1 MLCASIISQEAAT
14 EAILHGEPDTV
25 EMRDQYRVRR
35 NFIVNAFNQMGL
47 PCHLPRGSFYAFPS
61 IKNTGLTSKEF
72 AIRLLQEHQVACV
85 PGGAF
90 GPSGEGFLRCCF
102 ATSLDQIQVAA
113 ERIGKFVKSLR

>member
-1 MLCASIISQEAAT
+1 MIEAMMKIHRYSMRCASSISQEAAT

-47 PCHLPRGSFYAFPS
+47 PCHLPRGSFSAFPN
-61 IKNTGLTSKEF
+61 INPPGLPPKEF
-72 AIRLLQEHQVACV
+72 AIRLLREHQVACV

-90 GPSGEGFLRCCF
+90 GPSGEGFLRC
-102 ATSLDQIQVAA
+102 
-113 ERIGKFVKSLR
+113 